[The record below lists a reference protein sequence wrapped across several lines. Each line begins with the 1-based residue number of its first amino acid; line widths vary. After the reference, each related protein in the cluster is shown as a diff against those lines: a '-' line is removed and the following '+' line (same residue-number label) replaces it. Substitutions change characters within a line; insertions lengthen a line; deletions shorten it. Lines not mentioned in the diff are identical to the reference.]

1 MNIVNFLHRINWF
14 FIILL
19 LLISSIGVAL
29 LYSIAGASWDPW
41 ASKHIIRII
50 ISLVVLITISLVNI
64 EFWYKLANPLY
75 LFSIFLICL
84 TFLLGKEVSGAKR
97 WIDLYFFSFQPAEV
111 VKIFVILALAKY
123 FHSIKLQSYDIKQRI
138 FFPLLILFIPV
149 ILIFKQPDLGTAI
162 IIFLTGIIV
171 LFLSGVQIKTFF
183 LSGIGGLISLPIF
196 WTVLEDYQK
205 SRIINFLDQQSNTLG
220 ANYHITQSKI
230 ALGSGGF
237 FGKGFLQGTQSHLN
251 FIPEMETD
259 FIFSVLGEEFGF
271 LGILF
276 LFFLYFILIFWV
288 IKISLQS
295 KYYFSKIFG
304 ISFIT
309 SFFIVIFTNIGM
321 VTGIIPVVGV
331 PLPLCSY
338 GGSAILSNFIGFG
351 IILSGYNY
359 RDYRLHNV

>member
-1 MNIVNFLHRINWF
+1 MNVIDFLPRINWF
-14 FIILL
+14 FVILL

-41 ASKHIIRII
+41 ALNQIIRISLSTAI
-50 ISLVVLITISLVNI
+50 IILISLTNI
-64 EFWYKLANPLY
+64 KFWYKFANPLY
-75 LFSIFLICL
+75 LFGIFLIFL
-84 TFLLGKEVSGAKR
+84 TFLVGKEVSGATR
-97 WIDLYFFSFQPAEV
+97 WIDLYFFSFQPAEIT
-111 VKIFVILALAKY
+111 KIFVILALAKY

-149 ILIFKQPDLGTAI
+149 LLIFKQPDLGTAL
-162 IIFLTGIIV
+162 IIFFSGIIV
-171 LFLSGVQIKTFF
+171 LFLSGVQIKTFV
-183 LSGIGGLISLPIF
+183 LSGIGSLILLPIF
-196 WTVLEDYQK
+196 WTFLEDYQK
-205 SRIINFLDQQSNTLG
+205 SRFINFLDQQSNTLG

-237 FGKGFLQGTQSHLN
+237 FGKGFLEGTQSHLN
-251 FIPEMETD
+251 FIPELETD

-276 LFFLYFILIFWV
+276 LFFLYFILICWT
-288 IKISLQS
+288 IKISLES
-295 KYYFSKIFG
+295 KNYFSKIFG
-304 ISFIT
+304 ISFIA
-309 SFFIVIFTNIGM
+309 SFFLVIFTNIGM

-338 GGSAILSNFIGFG
+338 GGTAIVSNFIGFG

-359 RDYRLHNV
+359 RDFKLQNI